1 MEKTLFDVF
10 SFWIFIW
17 FLLFYMNI
25 IPFNPLFFL
34 IICVLVITIS
44 GFYMIY
50 NTNIT
55 NYNKIKFIII
65 NTFMKLIPLILIIQ
79 FPLVFYLYD
88 IYFGI
93 CLIIIYL
100 ISMKTMNK
108 NVIQTYNEL
117 YLSNINDNYKH
128 YRGIISKFY
137 DDTYSYLFNT
147 YYK

>member
-34 IICVLVITIS
+34 IICLLLITIS

-65 NTFMKLIPLILIIQ
+65 NFLMKFIPIILIIQ

-100 ISMKTMNK
+100 ISLKFMHK
-108 NVIQTYNEL
+108 NVIQIYKEL
-117 YLSNINDNYKH
+117 YLSNINDNYKN
-128 YRGIISKFY
+128 YRGAISKFY
-137 DDTYSYLFNT
+137 DNIYSYLFN
-147 YYK
+147 YYIK